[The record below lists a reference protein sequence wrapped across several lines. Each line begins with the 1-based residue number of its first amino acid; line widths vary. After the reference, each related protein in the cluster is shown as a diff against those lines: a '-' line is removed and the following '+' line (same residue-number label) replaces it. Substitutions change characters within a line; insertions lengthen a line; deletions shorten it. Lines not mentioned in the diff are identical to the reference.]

1 MRQSKWFKGELVDIP
16 LPISLVSGGTGEAEL
31 PQLSIK
37 KTELWVEGRYWATL
51 FRLVSARPSREL
63 SLHAQLETMRWC
75 ESGPFSTRRMSMR
88 LRQGLT
94 MYPTHLQQGKV
105 SQNST
110 FPRVVS
116 AKPSQKQNVH
126 FQPGFHAT
134 TKQWNC
140 LFKKKMK

>member
-1 MRQSKWFKGELVDIP
+1 MRQSKWFKGELVDTP
-16 LPISLVSGGTGEAEL
+16 LPISLVSGGPGEAEP

-37 KTELWVEGRYWATL
+37 KELWVEGRYWATL
-51 FRLVSARPSREL
+51 FSWYQRGLAGSWAYMHNWR
-63 SLHAQLETMRWC
+63 QRWC
-75 ESGPFSTRRMSMR
+75 ESGPFLSRKMSMR

-110 FPRVVS
+110 FSRVVS
-116 AKPSQKQNVH
+116 AKPSEKQNIY
-126 FQPGFHAT
+126 FQPGFHVAA
-134 TKQWNC
+134 KQWDC